1 MLCHW
6 FNWSI
11 LACRCFVSVSLL
23 FFISGGEFT
32 SFVCEAGESK
42 NVFFLL
48 VEVLLL
54 LDFYWLLF
62 LSLFGLVVVMVCC
75 VHDTH
80 LVNTHTGPQNFPET
94 GSRSLPAALWEAFR
108 KSFSFV
114 RDYTFPPSLFSKCK
128 LTPAQETLKQ
138 TVCYKCGSD
147 SRSHLIEDCFIIARC
162 LTETWSYSIY
172 R

>member
-11 LACRCFVSVSLL
+11 LACHCFVSVSLL

-114 RDYTFPPSLFSKCK
+114 RDYTFPPLPFFQVQAYPRSGDAQANSLLQMWFWQSFPPHRGLLYHCQMFNWNME
-128 LTPAQETLKQ
+128 LQ
-138 TVCYKCGSD
+138 Y
-147 SRSHLIEDCFIIARC
+147 I
-162 LTETWSYSIY
+162 
-172 R
+172 

>member
-11 LACRCFVSVSLL
+11 LACHCFVSVSLL

-128 LTPAQETLKQ
+128 LTPARETLKQ